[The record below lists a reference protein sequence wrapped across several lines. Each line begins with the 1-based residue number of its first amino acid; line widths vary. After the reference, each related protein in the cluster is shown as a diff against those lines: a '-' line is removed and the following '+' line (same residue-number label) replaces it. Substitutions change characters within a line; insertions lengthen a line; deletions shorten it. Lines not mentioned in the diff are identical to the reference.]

1 MKFLSSKEI
10 KKTALVLLLFLFVG
24 CGDHSKVIIEQLEGY
39 WEIDSVEQEGEVFKS
54 NQKTP
59 LYDYY
64 FLDKN
69 KGFYKKVAPLLYGN
83 FQTSESSIA
92 FEVREEKG
100 IFKLYFTSP
109 WSSWQKTI
117 QTLNAEQLVLFHEG
131 RNFNYK
137 RVNPNNAINKN
148 ESGEE

>member
-1 MKFLSSKEI
+1 MKFSNSKEI
-10 KKTALVLLLFLFVG
+10 KKTALTLLLFLFVG
-24 CGDHSKVIIEQLEGY
+24 CGNDSKIIIEYLEGY

-54 NQKTP
+54 NQKIP

-64 FLDKN
+64 FIDKS

-100 IFKLYFTSP
+100 IFKLYFSST

-117 QTLNAEQLVLFHEG
+117 KTLNAEQLVLFHQG

-137 RVNPNNAINKN
+137 RVKPNSAVNKN
-148 ESGEE
+148 ESDEE